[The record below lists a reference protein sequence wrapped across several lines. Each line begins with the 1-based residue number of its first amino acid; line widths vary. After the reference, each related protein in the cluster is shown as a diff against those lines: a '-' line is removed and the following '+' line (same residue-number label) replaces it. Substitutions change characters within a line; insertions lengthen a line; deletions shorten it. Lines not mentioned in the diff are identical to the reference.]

1 MNEETS
7 GFKVE
12 FCSDMTMSY
21 EDRDGLLKFVFE
33 VASERRP
40 KTVILYSVAVDAAL
54 IDIPISSGTQARI
67 EMAFKRV
74 VAYLHSCGYEVDV
87 IE

>member
-1 MNEETS
+1 MNDETA
-7 GFKVE
+7 GFKVD
-12 FCSDMTMSY
+12 FCPDMTMSY

-40 KTVILYSVAVDAAL
+40 KTVILYGGAVDAAL
-54 IDIPISSGTQARI
+54 KDIPKSPGAQARI

-74 VAYLHSCGYEVDV
+74 VAYLHSCGHEVDV